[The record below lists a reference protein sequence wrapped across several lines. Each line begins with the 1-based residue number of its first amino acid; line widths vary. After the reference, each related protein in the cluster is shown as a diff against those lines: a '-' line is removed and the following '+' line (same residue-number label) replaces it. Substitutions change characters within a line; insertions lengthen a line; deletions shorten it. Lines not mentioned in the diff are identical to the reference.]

1 MSLTEVIDKLRELK
15 DILPPLSFLFTD
27 SKFNLVNRARIKVL
41 FKGLRKELQIVDDHR
56 FNDIEIHSIMRKS
69 CFLIVGNSTF
79 SFSAAL
85 LNGRPDAKI
94 YVPKVFNSDEASA
107 MNAVY
112 ASVTK
117 FSVY

>member
-1 MSLTEVIDKLRELK
+1 M
-15 DILPPLSFLFTD
+15 
-27 SKFNLVNRARIKVL
+27 NRARIKEL

-56 FNDIEIHSIMRKS
+56 FNDIEVHSIMRKS
-69 CFLIVGNSTF
+69 SILIVGNSTF